1 MIDNDTVFF
10 LEIDDIENIY
20 QIAKKT
26 FVAEDYKMPPLAWLN
41 KNKMIASINALKNGY
56 YKDVAE
62 MASALVYYINK
73 SHPFKD
79 GNKRMSYIILFTFLF
94 MNSYAQK
101 RPIKIHEGISF
112 IESIAEAKY
121 PDKSETIARTRK
133 WIYSNFKYVD
143 NYLEE
148 VIKQSESQ
156 LEQM

>member
-10 LEIDDIENIY
+10 LEIEDIENIY

-26 FVAEDYKMPPLAWLN
+26 FIQEDYKMPELTWLN
-41 KNKMIASINALKNGY
+41 KNKMIASINGLKNGY
-56 YKDVAE
+56 YLDVAE
-62 MASALVYYINK
+62 MAAALVYYINK

-112 IESIAEAKY
+112 IESIAAAQY
-121 PDKSETIARTRK
+121 PNKEDTIARTRK
-133 WIYSNFKYVD
+133 WINKNFRY
-143 NYLEE
+143 NEHYLEE

-156 LEQM
+156 LEKM